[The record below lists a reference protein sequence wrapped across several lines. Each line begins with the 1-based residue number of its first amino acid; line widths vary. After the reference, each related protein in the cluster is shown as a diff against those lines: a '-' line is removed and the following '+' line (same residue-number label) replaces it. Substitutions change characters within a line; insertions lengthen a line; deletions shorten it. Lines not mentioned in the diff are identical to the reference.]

1 MGNGALARLGVR
13 DAQDGAALI
22 ASAPSSC
29 ATVFSIATSKK
40 RLASSAVSCC
50 LPSLRRPTPSTASS
64 GFVIENT
71 AP

>member
-29 ATVFSIATSKK
+29 ATVSIATSKK